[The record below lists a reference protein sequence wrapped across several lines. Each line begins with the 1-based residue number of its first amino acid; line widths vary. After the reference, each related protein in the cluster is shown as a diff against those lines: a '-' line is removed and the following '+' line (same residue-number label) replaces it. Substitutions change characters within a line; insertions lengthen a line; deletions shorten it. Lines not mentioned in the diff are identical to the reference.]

1 MQSALAGGDSRA
13 RVDTRFAGMLLI
25 CAALAMLLWTTPLL
39 LPFRLFVTMV
49 HEVSHAL
56 VGVATGGQVLGIS
69 ISLDGSG
76 VTFVR
81 GGNQFLTASAG
92 YVGSSLFGAGLLL
105 LARERRWRRPLLQA
119 LAVGLVIA
127 TVVFFREPTGIVA
140 ALLLAGMFWLF
151 AVRGP
156 DWLVALL
163 VYLLAVLN
171 GLYAVID
178 LLTLLQLS
186 GPAAAAASDAAT
198 LRRITGIP
206 ALFWALLWTAIA
218 VGAQYL
224 ALRTCLAG
232 PAAPRLSAPAG
243 RRPDRG

>member
-1 MQSALAGGDSRA
+1 VQQAAADYRDRG
-13 RVDTRFAGMLLI
+13 RVDARFAGMLVL
-25 CAALAMLLWTTPLL
+25 CTALAILFWTTPLL

-56 VGVATGGQVLGIS
+56 VGVASGGQVLGIA

-81 GGNQFLTASAG
+81 GGNLFLTASAG
-92 YVGSSLFGAGLLL
+92 YVGSGLFGAGLLL

-151 AVRGP
+151 AARGP

-171 GLYAVID
+171 GLYALID

-198 LRRITGIP
+198 LQRLTGIP
-206 ALFWALLWTAIA
+206 ALFWALLWTAMAAA
-218 VGAQYL
+218 VQFL
-224 ALRTCLAG
+224 ALRYCLTS
-232 PAAPRLSAPAG
+232 PAAPRLRAPAG
-243 RRPDRG
+243 A

>member
-1 MQSALAGGDSRA
+1 MQSALAGGNSEG

-76 VTFVR
+76 LTLVR
-81 GGNQFLTASAG
+81 GGNLFLTASAG

-119 LAVGLVIA
+119 LSVGLVIA
-127 TVVFFREPTGIVA
+127 TVVFFREPTVIVA
-140 ALLLAGMFWLF
+140 ALMLAGMLWLF
-151 AVRGP
+151 AARGP

-198 LRRITGIP
+198 LQRLTGVP
-206 ALFWALLWTAIA
+206 ALFWALLWTAMA
-218 VGAQYL
+218 VAVQFL
-224 ALRTCLAG
+224 TLRHCLTS
-232 PAAPRLSAPAG
+232 PAAPRLRGSAD
-243 RRPDRG
+243 RRV